1 MLTSAG
7 CAPPWYCPK
16 NTLRDVES
24 IGVQANWMVNV
35 PVARTGAK
43 AVPSVIGLPS
53 TPFVQALSVH
63 RMVDA
68 TVPSYPLP
76 VRSFQTVAA
85 LLCTPTPALSMA
97 SYDATSPRVT
107 YDCDVSAPDAAPARH
122 APANATNKPFLF
134 SITASPLQL
143 SIGK

>member
-1 MLTSAG
+1 
-7 CAPPWYCPK
+7 
-16 NTLRDVES
+16 
-24 IGVQANWMVNV
+24 MVNV

-76 VRSFQTVAA
+76 VRSFQPVAA

-107 YDCDVSAPDAAPARH
+107 YDCDVSAPDTAPARH
-122 APANATNKPFLF
+122 APDSTANKTFLF
-134 SITASPLQL
+134 SIPASPLQL